1 MNAKFILFLSCFAA
15 MTLIASAVN
24 AAPRGGGG
32 HGGHGGHF
40 SSISPRGGHGAYYGG
55 HGGHFSSI
63 SPRGGHKFSRS
74 GSTFS
79 RGGKWSGGK
88 WRGGKWSGGN
98 WGGRN
103 WSGGNWGGRNWSGG
117 DRFVF
122 IGGFG
127 YPYYWDWYPSWGWG
141 IPYAFNY
148 GYYSSGYNP
157 SHRYDYDRYSD
168 PAYGHADRSSIA
180 QLQRRLARAGYYNGA
195 IDGIMGSQTRRAIRA
210 YERAYVALSMR

>member
-15 MTLIASAVN
+15 MTLIAPAVN
-24 AAPRGGGG
+24 AAPRSGGG
-32 HGGHGGHF
+32 HGGPGGQHGG
-40 SSISPRGGHGAYYGG
+40 PGAYHGAQRGA

-79 RGGKWSGGK
+79 RGGKWGG
-88 WRGGKWSGGN
+88 G
-98 WGGRN
+98 N
-103 WSGGNWGGRNWSGG
+103 WSGGNWSGRNWSGG

>member
-1 MNAKFILFLSCFAA
+1 MNAKFILFSSCFAA

-32 HGGHGGHF
+32 HGGHGGYHGGHGGHF

-79 RGGKWSGGK
+79 HGRSGTYRNWSGG
-88 WRGGKWSGGN
+88 
-98 WGGRN
+98 N
-103 WSGGNWGGRNWSGG
+103 WSGGNWGGRNWGGG

-148 GYYSSGYNP
+148 GYYSSGYYP

-168 PAYGHADRSSIA
+168 PAYGYADRSSIA